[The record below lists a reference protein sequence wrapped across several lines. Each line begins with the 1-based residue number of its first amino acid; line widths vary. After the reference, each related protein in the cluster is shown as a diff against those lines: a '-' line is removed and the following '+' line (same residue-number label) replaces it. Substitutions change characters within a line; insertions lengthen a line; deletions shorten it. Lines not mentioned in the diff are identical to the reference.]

1 MFVVR
6 RSAAPVRQLLRQQ
19 PRRFESHAAHD
30 HHHHG
35 PVNESFGPS
44 FYVAVSTF
52 AAGFLLYRISKSSED
67 SFISRL
73 ITKYSPDQKIFEERN
88 AIHTVA
94 LEEAAAD
101 RHLFV
106 GQGHQEYVDLRSNEV
121 FNTGSPF
128 NVAPGSQADL
138 NAIAAHYRK
147 YNQDLEKDR
156 VARTKDGKV
165 VSVFD

>member
-1 MFVVR
+1 MFAVR

-44 FYVAVSTF
+44 FYVAISTF
-52 AAGFLLYRISKSSED
+52 AAGFVLYRISKASDD

-73 ITKYSPDQKIFEERN
+73 ITKYSPDQKVFEERN
-88 AIHTVA
+88 AIHTAA
-94 LEEAAAD
+94 LEQAAAD

-106 GQGHQEYVDLRSNEV
+106 GATRQDYVDLRSNEV

-138 NAIAAHYRK
+138 SSIAAHYHK
-147 YNQDLEKDR
+147 KNQELEADR
-156 VARTKDGKV
+156 LARTKDGKV
-165 VSVFD
+165 ISIYD